1 MYQSWLQED
10 NIRDWCISRQLWW
23 GQRIP
28 AWFLKT
34 EEEGE
39 SEQPQSTS
47 WHLIASASL
56 WLLLGLVLQIA
67 DIFAVTFASWKFVLF
82 DFASTPTS
90 LLLLSQV
97 CKMYRTCFC
106 ARSRLASQ
114 SHLQCAAVLPC
125 LCRCNNPRKQAI
137 HYFNVHFNNYIICL
151 VISNWFLSVRLKI
164 N

>member
-1 MYQSWLQED
+1 M
-10 NIRDWCISRQLWW
+10 
-23 GQRIP
+23 RICKKYT
-28 AWFLKT
+28 ARR
-34 EEEGE
+34 
-39 SEQPQSTS
+39 
-47 WHLIASASL
+47 ICRASK
-56 WLLLGLVLQIA
+56 LLLLLRSLLQIA
-67 DIFAVTFASWKFVLF
+67 DIFVVTFVSRRFVLF
-82 DFASTPTS
+82 DFASMRTS

-137 HYFNVHFNNYIICL
+137 NYFNVHFNNYIICL
-151 VISNWFLSVRLKI
+151 VISNWFLSIRLKI